1 LSIGIIFIG
10 MIDINNIGFQQNN
23 KVMVV
28 DYDYDIAELVM
39 MALQRNGFKNVSVF
53 EEPLLALEEFGKNYN
68 DYSLV
73 ISDIRCLV

>member
-1 LSIGIIFIG
+1 M
-10 MIDINNIGFQQNN
+10 MI
-23 KVMVV
+23 V

-53 EEPLLALEEFGKNYN
+53 KMPLLALEEFGKNYN

>member
-1 LSIGIIFIG
+1 

>member
-1 LSIGIIFIG
+1 
-10 MIDINNIGFQQNN
+10 
-23 KVMVV
+23 MVV

-39 MALQRNGFKNVSVF
+39 MDLQRNGFNNISVCQ
-53 EEPLLALEEFGKNYN
+53 PLLALEEFGKNYD

>member
-1 LSIGIIFIG
+1 
-10 MIDINNIGFQQNN
+10 
-23 KVMVV
+23 MVV

-39 MALQRNGFKNVSVF
+39 MALQRNGFNNISVF
-53 EEPLLALEEFGKNYN
+53 EEALLALEEFGKNYNDYN